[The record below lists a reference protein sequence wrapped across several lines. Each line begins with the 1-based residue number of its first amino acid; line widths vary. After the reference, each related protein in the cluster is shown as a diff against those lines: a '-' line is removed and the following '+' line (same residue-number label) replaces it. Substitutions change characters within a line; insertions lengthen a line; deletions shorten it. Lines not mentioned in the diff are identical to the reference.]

1 MSTPKRNDFTDSY
14 LQYYS
19 REHVWHETHMFFQAA
34 AAMLSGVELRSLSP
48 GVLFLVQNATV
59 EVFGLHLRNLF
70 DFFWPPKNKKP
81 QDTDVIAADF
91 FDEKRLPDDFPK
103 LSPLAASARVRANKE
118 LAHLTTERKH
128 PADPTKPWPVH
139 ELAAE
144 TAELVKHFVQ
154 GASPSKLNSSYT
166 SQVRLLLR

>member
-1 MSTPKRNDFTDSY
+1 M
-14 LQYYS
+14 
-19 REHVWHETHMFFQAA
+19 AA
-34 AAMLSGVELRSLSP
+34 KSG
-48 GVLFLVQNATV
+48 
-59 EVFGLHLRNLF
+59 H
-70 DFFWPPKNKKP
+70 KN
-81 QDTDVIAADF
+81 
-91 FDEKRLPDDFPK
+91 DEKRLPDDSPQ

-144 TAELVKHFVQ
+144 TVELFKHFVQ

-166 SQVRLLLR
+166 SQVRILLS